1 VRPLIHAG
9 QRGLT
14 VVPVPIEKNGPT
26 RPSRLARSTRSFV
39 SRQLVTM
46 LRSCLMY
53 RPLRTFLVA
62 GIAMG
67 LLGMAPV
74 LRFLWLYAIGEG
86 DGHVQSLVLGGV
98 LLLAGYIT
106 VVVAFLSDIVGT
118 NRRLTEETLIRLRRL
133 EAESLDR
140 PQMSPKARATI
151 RA

>member
-1 VRPLIHAG
+1 
-9 QRGLT
+9 
-14 VVPVPIEKNGPT
+14 
-26 RPSRLARSTRSFV
+26 
-39 SRQLVTM
+39 
-46 LRSCLMY
+46 MY